1 MTEEQVAEARTS
13 KLEELLMQ
21 DEPEFVKNKDVCQS
35 RCFIKG
41 LGTMFVVATA
51 VGVRQN
57 IKELTTRK
65 RLRKY
70 YILPLSIAGLAA
82 LAVTQYEYNKCKE
95 KFFKDWYEYHKA
107 RNFTRFPEGTDTA
120 V

>member
-1 MTEEQVAEARTS
+1 MSGDIRHVRPSNNIEMSGDIRRVR
-13 KLEELLMQ
+13 
-21 DEPEFVKNKDVCQS
+21 P
-35 RCFIKG
+35 I
-41 LGTMFVVATA
+41 ATA

-65 RLRKY
+65 RLKKY

-95 KFFKDWYEYHKA
+95 KFFKDWYDYHKA
-107 RNFTRFPEGTDTA
+107 RNFTRFPEGSDTA